1 MILLGVTGGIASGKS
16 VISNILKEKHNA
28 YIFNADE
35 EAKKLLFTEEISNIV
50 LETFPELENITSES
64 LAKVAFK
71 DENSQEKLNRII
83 HPAVGKEALKKIKE
97 INELGHHSIFVI
109 DAPLIIEG
117 SSYKNYKEK
126 GALIILVIAPENIR
140 MERALSRGN
149 LSRDTIQDRMNLQ
162 WSDEKKKEYADYVI
176 VNDSSLDNLETN
188 VENLINEITNKNN

>member
-1 MILLGVTGGIASGKS
+1 MILLGITGGIASGKS
-16 VISNILKEKHNA
+16 IISNILKEKHNA
-28 YIFNADE
+28 YIFDADE

-50 LETFPELENITSES
+50 LKIFPELETISSES

-71 DENSQEKLNRII
+71 DKISQEKLNHII

-126 GALIILVIAPENIR
+126 GAVIILVTAPEDIR
-140 MERALSRGN
+140 MERALSRGS

-176 VNDSSLDNLETN
+176 LNDSSLDSLERN
-188 VENLINEITNKNN
+188 VENLINEIANKNN

>member
-1 MILLGVTGGIASGKS
+1 MIVIGITGGIASGKS

-35 EAKKLLFTEEISNIV
+35 EAKKLLFTEKISNIV

-71 DENSQEKLNRII
+71 DEISQEKLNRII
-83 HPAVGKEALKKIKE
+83 HPTVGKEALKRIEE
-97 INELGHHSIFVI
+97 INELGQHSIFVI

-126 GALIILVIAPENIR
+126 GALIILVTAPEDIR
-140 MERALSRGN
+140 MERALSRGS
-149 LSRDTIQDRMNLQ
+149 LSHDTIQDRMNLQ

-176 VNDSSLDNLETN
+176 VNDSSIDNLEKK
-188 VENLINEITNKNN
+188 VENLINEIANKNN

>member
-71 DENSQEKLNRII
+71 DKISQEKLNHII

-126 GALIILVIAPENIR
+126 GVLIILVTAPEDIR

>member
-71 DENSQEKLNRII
+71 DEISQEKLNHII

>member
-71 DENSQEKLNRII
+71 DEISQEKLNHII

-109 DAPLIIEG
+109 DAPLIL
-117 SSYKNYKEK
+117 S
-126 GALIILVIAPENIR
+126 LIHI
-140 MERALSRGN
+140 
-149 LSRDTIQDRMNLQ
+149 
-162 WSDEKKKEYADYVI
+162 
-176 VNDSSLDNLETN
+176 
-188 VENLINEITNKNN
+188 

>member
-71 DENSQEKLNRII
+71 DEISQEKLNHII

-126 GALIILVIAPENIR
+126 GALIILVTAPEDIR

-162 WSDEKKKEYADYVI
+162 WSDDKKKEYADYVI
-176 VNDSSLDNLETN
+176 VNDSSLDSLETN

>member
-71 DENSQEKLNRII
+71 DEISQEKLNHII

-126 GALIILVIAPENIR
+126 GALIILVTAPEDIR

>member
-71 DENSQEKLNRII
+71 DEISQEKLNHII
-83 HPAVGKEALKKIKE
+83 HPAVGKEALKKVKE

-126 GALIILVIAPENIR
+126 GALIILVTAPEDIR

-162 WSDEKKKEYADYVI
+162 WSDDKKKEYADYVI

>member
-1 MILLGVTGGIASGKS
+1 MILLGITGGIASGKS
-16 VISNILKEKHNA
+16 IISNILKEKHNA
-28 YIFNADE
+28 YIFDADE

-50 LETFPELENITSES
+50 LKIFPELETISSES

-71 DENSQEKLNRII
+71 DKSSQDKLNHII
-83 HPAVGKEALKKIKE
+83 HPAVGKEALKRIEE
-97 INELGHHSIFVI
+97 INELGEHSIFVI

-126 GALIILVIAPENIR
+126 GAVIILVSAPEDIR

-176 VNDSSLDNLETN
+176 VNDSSLDNLETK

>member
-71 DENSQEKLNRII
+71 DEISQQKLNHII

>member
-71 DENSQEKLNRII
+71 DEISQEKLNHII

-162 WSDEKKKEYADYVI
+162 WPDEKKKEYADYVI

>member
-71 DENSQEKLNRII
+71 DEISQEKLNHII

-162 WSDEKKKEYADYVI
+162 WSDDKKKEYADYVI

>member
-1 MILLGVTGGIASGKS
+1 MILLGITGGIASGKS
-16 VISNILKEKHNA
+16 IISNILKEKHNA
-28 YIFNADE
+28 YIFDADE

-50 LETFPELENITSES
+50 LKIFPELETISSES

-71 DENSQEKLNRII
+71 DKSSQDKLNHII
-83 HPAVGKEALKKIKE
+83 HPAVGKEALKRIEE
-97 INELGHHSIFVI
+97 INELGEHSIFVI

-126 GALIILVIAPENIR
+126 GAVIILVTAPEDIR

-162 WSDEKKKEYADYVI
+162 WPDDKKKEYADHVI

-188 VENLINEITNKNN
+188 VENLINEIANKNN